1 MTVTPRLCLKC
12 YYARDRRDIAGV
24 YCTGKW
30 LCKDGKCEH
39 YKYWRNA
46 EQKGGAGMNE
56 RSGENV

>member
-1 MTVTPRLCLKC
+1 MTVTPKLCLKC

-39 YKYWRNA
+39 FKYWRNSSG
-46 EQKGGAGMNE
+46 KG
-56 RSGENV
+56 RGENV